1 MEIDGKA
8 KTITITSAEKAS
20 RVSLRKMLPFVKAGM
35 PIIALQAGMGNTLF
49 VYLIRVVPVFS
60 L

>member
-20 RVSLRKMLPFVKAGM
+20 TVSLRKMLPFAKTGM
-35 PIIALQAGMGNTLF
+35 PIIALQAGAGERY
-49 VYLIRVVPVFS
+49 YLLV
-60 L
+60 